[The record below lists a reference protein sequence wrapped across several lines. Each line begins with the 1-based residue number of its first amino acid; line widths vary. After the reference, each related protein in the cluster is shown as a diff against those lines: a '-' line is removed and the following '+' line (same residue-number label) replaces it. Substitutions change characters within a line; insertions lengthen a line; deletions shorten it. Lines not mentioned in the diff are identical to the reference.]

1 MSSRGCNEANAQYSC
16 QGSVQDQAGKL
27 SFHPR
32 HVAKSSG
39 PLVLAGPGRP
49 PPPGSKK
56 ASRPLP
62 RLGLAGSRAFYH
74 CPVVRRP
81 HPPSPMVSAAAMWG
95 AVIIRPSSF
104 QPGTLWR
111 LSRDL
116 EPPTAPSSN
125 KESLHLR
132 CDQSLSEEADFHP
145 DLAVVRWHPPS
156 PRQSSVIEADKN
168 RRIKYDPE
176 SYMTPKYLDFNQK
189 SYIIPRNRKTPKL
202 I

>member
-1 MSSRGCNEANAQYSC
+1 M
-16 QGSVQDQAGKL
+16 

-39 PLVLAGPGRP
+39 PLVLAGPGLL

-62 RLGLAGSRAFYH
+62 RLGLAGSRAFSH
-74 CPVVRRP
+74 RPVVRRP
-81 HPPSPMVSAAAMWG
+81 HPPSPMVSAVATWG

-111 LSRDL
+111 LSGDL
-116 EPPTAPSSN
+116 EPPSAPSNN

-132 CDQSLSEEADFHP
+132 CDQGLSEEADFHP

-156 PRQSSVIEADKN
+156 PQQSSVIEADKN
-168 RRIKYDPE
+168 RRINYDPE

-189 SYIIPRNRKTPKL
+189 SYIIPRNRKTSKL